1 MKPLIE
7 GQRGAS
13 LLAVIFFLVVVAFF
27 GTVVVSLVA
36 TQSFTSVNEM
46 QSTQALYVA
55 EGGLERAIS
64 YLLGP
69 TLADRVVLG
78 GCAGFPLAGLPGVTA
93 SLNPGQFELNREANS
108 PFYSTIA
115 TTIPAGPD
123 VTSAATTIPV
133 VSTANY
139 APFGRIM
146 IDRELID
153 YTGTTAN
160 SFTGALRGWD
170 GTLAMSHVAGT
181 RVGQSQCTV
190 TSTGGV
196 TDLTTAARGRRVER
210 AGIQLQEAWA
220 VGNRNGNNLTLTRW
234 NRPTEVQWNASLFN
248 AGANRENL
256 NDVSMVSY
264 ADGWTVGNE
273 RNNNFTILRWDGFA
287 WALVLLPG
295 ACGGQDLQGISAV
308 SSREVWAVGARY
320 RPGCGGGVLRRYTVM
335 RWDGATA
342 TWTLLAPAPGLPPTI
357 PIDNNG
363 NQDLNAVHVV
373 DTDGDGRGNVGF
385 AVGNNG
391 QALQYDGVAWASR
404 DPGGNTLTGVFVM
417 PEGTQ
422 TWAVGNAAT
431 IWRWQGGGWNA
442 VAAPGGVTDNLNGI
456 YMLDTDG
463 DGLADDGWAVGAAGR
478 LIRIQRN
485 GLLYATSSPA
495 PVTGQ
500 RLNGVT
506 MFSSTDGWAVGN
518 NGVAIHWDGAAWAPP
533 VGSGVGD
540 HLNGVSPVGARTR
553 PQAVW
558 REVVS

>member
-1 MKPLIE
+1 
-7 GQRGAS
+7 
-13 LLAVIFFLVVVAFF
+13 
-27 GTVVVSLVA
+27 
-36 TQSFTSVNEM
+36 M

-55 EGGLERAIS
+55 EAGLERAVS

-69 TLADRVVLG
+69 TLAGRTT
-78 GCAGFPLAGLPGVTA
+78 CAGLPGAAT
-93 SLNPGQFELNREANS
+93 SLNPGQFQLNIEAGS
-108 PFYSTIA
+108 PFYSAVA
-115 TTIPAGPD
+115 TAIPAGPG
-123 VTSAATTIPV
+123 VTSVATTIPV

-139 APFGRIM
+139 GPYGRIM

-160 SFTGALRGWD
+160 SFTGALRGRD
-170 GTLAMSHVAGT
+170 GTLATLHVAGT

-220 VGNRNGNNLTLTRW
+220 IGNRNGNNLTLTRW

-256 NDVSMVSY
+256 NDVSMLSY
-264 ADGWTVGNE
+264 SDGWTVGNE

-287 WALVLLPG
+287 WALALLPG

-308 SSREVWAVGARY
+308 SSLEVWAVGARY

-342 TWTLLAPAPGLPPTI
+342 TWTLLALPNI
-357 PIDNNG
+357 PNDNNG

-373 DTDGDGRGNVGF
+373 DTDGDGLGDAGF

-391 QALQYDGVAWASR
+391 QALQYAGGAWASR
-404 DPGGNTLTGVFVM
+404 DPGGNTLNSVFVM
-417 PEGTQ
+417 PGGTQ
-422 TWAVGNAAT
+422 AWAVGNTAT
-431 IWRWQGGGWNA
+431 IWRWQGGGWNT

-463 DGLADDGWAVGAAGR
+463 DGSADDGWAVGAAGR
-478 LIRIQRN
+478 LIRIQWN
-485 GLLYATSSPA
+485 GLTYATSSPV

-500 RLNGVT
+500 RLNSVT

-518 NGVAIHWDGAAWAPP
+518 NGVAIHWDGATWTPP

-540 HLNGVSPVGARTR
+540 HLNSVSPVGARTR

>member
-1 MKPLIE
+1 MMPTVNAKDT
-7 GQRGAS
+7 QCGAS
-13 LLAVIFFLVVVAFF
+13 LLAAIFLIVVVGFF
-27 GTVVVSLVA
+27 GLIVVSLVS
-36 TQSFTSVNEM
+36 TQNIGSLNEI
-46 QSTQALYVA
+46 QSTQAFYVA
-55 EGGLERAIS
+55 EAGMEQAVS

-69 TLADRVVLG
+69 TLAPRTT
-78 GCAGFPLAGLPGVTA
+78 CAGLPGAAT
-93 SLNPGQFELNREANS
+93 SLNPGQFQLNIEAGS

-115 TTIPAGPD
+115 TTIPPGPGI
-123 VTSAATTIPV
+123 TAADTTITV
-133 VSTANY
+133 VPTLSY

-153 YTGTTAN
+153 YTGTNPAPPLPTV
-160 SFTGALRGWD
+160 SFTGAMRGRD
-170 GTLAMSHVAGT
+170 GTTPALHAAGA
-181 RVGQSQCTV
+181 RVGQNQCTV

-196 TDLTTAARGRRVER
+196 ADLTTAARGRRVER

-273 RNNNFTILRWDGFA
+273 RTNNFTMLRWNGAA
-287 WALVLLPG
+287 WALALLPG
-295 ACGGQDLQGISAV
+295 ACGGQDLEGISAV
-308 SSREVWAVGARY
+308 SSREAWAVGARY
-320 RPGCGGGVLRRYTVM
+320 RPGCGPGLRRYTVM

-342 TWTLLAPAPGLPPTI
+342 TWTLLAPAPGPPPTI

-373 DTDGDGRGNVGF
+373 DTDGDGRGNAGF

-391 QALQYDGVAWASR
+391 QALRYTGVDWVPQG
-404 DPGGNTLTGVFVM
+404 PGGNTLTGVFVM
-417 PEGTQ
+417 PGGTQ
-422 TWAVGNAAT
+422 AWAVGNTAT
-431 IWRWQGGGWNA
+431 IWRWEGGGWNT

-463 DGLADDGWAVGAAGR
+463 NGSADDGWAVGAAGR
-478 LIRIQRN
+478 LIRIQWN
-485 GLLYATSSPA
+485 GLIYATSSPV

-500 RLNGVT
+500 RLNGVA

-518 NGVAIHWDGAAWAPP
+518 NGVAIHWDGAAWTA
-533 VGSGVGD
+533 VASGVGD
-540 HLNGVSPVGARTR
+540 HLNGVCPVGARTR